1 MGRMQTESL
10 GAGAVVKAKPPQVL
24 KIGKDDIYW
33 ALKAGWADFRAAPKY
48 GLAFSALYMLG
59 GWTILVFA
67 NAAGLYYFAY
77 PLLTGFALIA
87 PFVAAGFYEVSRRQ
101 ERGLPLSFGAVL
113 GSVRASGGRD
123 LGWMALVTV
132 FGLIIWLDF
141 AFFVYLFF
149 YGLNIPKLAEMLLVV
164 FTTPKG
170 LAFLA
175 VGNLLG
181 AVVAFF
187 MFSIMVVSCPLLL
200 DRDVDFVTA
209 MLTSLKVVV
218 ANPLQMIAWA
228 LLIALLMAFSIV
240 TGLLGLLIAMP
251 ALGHGTWHVYRKSVA
266 AG

>member
-1 MGRMQTESL
+1 MQSQDVVAG
-10 GAGAVVKAKPPQVL
+10 GAGKAKAPTVL
-24 KIGKDDIYW
+24 KIGKDDVYW
-33 ALKAGWADFRAAPKY
+33 ALKAGWADFLAAPKY
-48 GLAFSALYMLG
+48 GLAFSGLYMLG
-59 GWTILVFA
+59 GWTILAFA

-87 PFVAAGFYEVSRRQ
+87 PFVAAGFYEVSRRL

-113 GSVRASGGRD
+113 GSVKDSGGRD

-149 YGLNIPKLAEMLLVV
+149 YGLNIPKLADMVV
-164 FTTPKG
+164 VAFTTPKG

-181 AVVAFF
+181 ALIAFF

-209 MLTSLKVVV
+209 MLTSLKVVA
-218 ANPLQMIAWA
+218 ANPLQMLAWA
-228 LLIALLMAFSIV
+228 ALIALLMAFSIA

-251 ALGHGTWHVYRKSVA
+251 ALGHGTWRIYRKTVA
-266 AG
+266 SE

>member
-1 MGRMQTESL
+1 MQSESL
-10 GAGAVVKAKPPQVL
+10 ATSAAAKAKAPRVL

-48 GLAFSALYMLG
+48 GLTFSALYMLG
-59 GWTILVFA
+59 GWTILAFA

-87 PFVAAGFYEVSRRQ
+87 PFVAAGFYEVSRRL

-113 GSVRASGGRD
+113 GSVKESGGRD

-132 FGLIIWLDF
+132 FGMIIWLDF

-149 YGLNIPKLAEMLLVV
+149 YGLNIPKIADLMVQV
-164 FTTPKG
+164 FSTPKG

-181 AVVAFF
+181 AMVAFF

-209 MLTSLKVVV
+209 MLTSLKVVA
-218 ANPLQMIAWA
+218 ANPVQMMAWA
-228 LLIALLMAFSIV
+228 LLIALLMAFSIG

-251 ALGHGTWHVYRKSVA
+251 ALGHGTWHVYRKTVA
-266 AG
+266 VD

>member
-1 MGRMQTESL
+1 MSDSATIAATGSVARVTPKVIKL
-10 GAGAVVKAKPPQVL
+10 
-24 KIGKDDIYW
+24 GKDDVYW
-33 ALKAGWADFRAAPKY
+33 ALKAGWRDFRAAPKF

-59 GWTILVFA
+59 GWTILVCA

-77 PLLTGFALIA
+77 PLLTGFALIG

-101 ERGLPLSFGAVL
+101 ESGEPLSFGAVL
-113 GSVRASGGRD
+113 GSVKASGGRD

-149 YGLNIPKLAEMLLVV
+149 YGLNIPKLADMAVLI

-170 LAFLA
+170 LAFFA

-181 AVVAFF
+181 AIVAFF

-209 MLTSLKVVV
+209 MLTSVKVVA
-218 ANPLQMIAWA
+218 ANPLQMFAWA
-228 LLIALLMAFSIV
+228 LLIALLMAFSIL

-251 ALGHGTWHVYRKSVA
+251 ALGHGTWHIYKKTVA
-266 AG
+266 V